1 MDLPSIVLV
10 SYHPAYVV
18 PMPPRH
24 SFPMAKFEILRDILL
39 RDQVFTPSDIIPM
52 DECPW
57 ETLALVHTERYLTA
71 LRTGT
76 MTDKEVRRM
85 GLPWSEHLVE
95 RSRRAV
101 QGTINAFTRAL
112 TPPAGKPHL
121 SGNLAGGT
129 HHAHPDFAQGFC
141 VLNDVAIAIRHL
153 QQLGRISTALVID
166 LDVHQGDGTAAI
178 FEYDP
183 RVYTFSMHG
192 EKNFPLR
199 KQRSTRDVPLPDDM
213 PDDAYLAILSEH
225 LNAALNE
232 SALLPRDDGSLGL
245 DIAIY
250 VQGVDVCISDKFG
263 RLNISRHAMN
273 RRDELVISSLL
284 NRNIPTVLTLGGGYA
299 LPPLP
304 AGTSRRSS
312 PDHTLTS
319 PALTAD
325 LHADMFRT
333 AAKLLLDHDP
343 NDSVDNSLR
352 AAAPES

>member
-1 MDLPSIVLV
+1 MLV
-10 SYHPAYVV
+10 SYHPAYVI

-24 SFPMAKFEILRDILL
+24 SFPMNKFEILRDILL
-39 RDQVFTPSDIIPM
+39 RDQIISPTDIIPM
-52 DECPW
+52 DECSW
-57 ETLALVHTERYLTA
+57 DTLALVHTDRFLHA

-101 QGTINAFTRAL
+101 QGTINAFQHAL
-112 TPPAGKPHL
+112 TPPPGKPKL

-129 HHAHPDFAQGFC
+129 HHAQPDFAQGFC

-153 QQLGRISTALVID
+153 QQLNKISTALVID
-166 LDVHQGDGTAAI
+166 LDVHQGDGTATI
-178 FEYDP
+178 FEHDP

-213 PDDAYLAILSEH
+213 PDADYLATLKEH
-225 LNAALNE
+225 LTAALNE
-232 SALLPRDDGSLGL
+232 SALLHRDNGTQGL

-250 VQGVDVCISDKFG
+250 VQGVDVCLSDKFG
-263 RLNISRHAMN
+263 RLNISRNAMN
-273 RRDELVISSLL
+273 QRDQLVINSLL
-284 NRNIPTVLTLGGGYA
+284 TRNIPTVLTLGGGYA

-304 AGTSRRSS
+304 QGTTRRSS

-325 LHADMFRT
+325 LHADMYRT
-333 AAKLLLDHDP
+333 AVHLLQQHSRDT
-343 NDSVDNSLR
+343 VDNHNP
-352 AAAPES
+352 AAARTS